1 MQIAAAEKEKSVEN
15 VFNTERAKL
24 GSLETNGA
32 GDLRGARRPLGAQVC
47 HLVRKS
53 SGHSCRDFDTYGE
66 NPWKGVATSTRA
78 REGGARVHFG
88 GGEERRGRQMRRGF
102 SSFGR
107 NSTFSFSAKAK
118 EGEED
123 ATATKRTP
131 FEPWAQKLAHWSP
144 GYCINAA
151 GTEVI
156 FAPKCNEG
164 GERERARAR
173 D

>member
-1 MQIAAAEKEKSVEN
+1 MARILGRVWRQAREH
-15 VFNTERAKL
+15 ERA
-24 GSLETNGA
+24 E
-32 GDLRGARRPLGAQVC
+32 
-47 HLVRKS
+47 
-53 SGHSCRDFDTYGE
+53 
-66 NPWKGVATSTRA
+66 
-78 REGGARVHFG
+78 RECISE
-88 GGEERRGRQMRRGF
+88 EERKGEDGKCEEDSPPDGR
-102 SSFGR
+102 
-107 NSTFSFSAKAK
+107 STFSFSAKAK

-164 GERERARAR
+164 GGRERYSR
-173 D
+173 